1 MKPITPQLD
10 SILRD
15 DVLEIR
21 GDGRAGSGMLLALQS
36 VAAVAVTLP
45 HMYVQEWPFFSSARK
60 GAPTRGFLRL
70 SNKPINKSSE
80 ITRPHIVV
88 AMDEGVTRMVDF
100 AQGVAPGGIFILNTT
115 QTPEQSAKRYHL
127 SGPVYT
133 IDGNAIA
140 AKHMKSP
147 MGNISVFAL
156 FTEII
161 PGFEPM
167 RARKE
172 LEKMLTKRRLPKAI
186 VQANCDVFD
195 ASLGQAQHGDFD
207 FALSAD
213 HAAAEFHG
221 YGELAPGAQS
231 RLRLSRKNLTSA
243 YSRTGFSLSFKDPN
257 NFCNGCGHCIV
268 NCPENIIDFVPD
280 AELGV
285 RVTGADIGNYC
296 KLCREC
302 ISVCPKQLFT
312 EVPDTE
318 LEKLKL

>member
-1 MKPITPQLD
+1 MKPITPQLET
-10 SILRD
+10 LLKD

-70 SNKPINKSSE
+70 SNKPINKASE

-100 AQGVAPGGIFILNTT
+100 AQGVVPGGIFIMNTT
-115 QTPEQSAKRYHL
+115 RTPEEIAKKYHL
-127 SGPVYT
+127 SGQIYT
-133 IDGNAIA
+133 IDGNALA

-161 PGFEPM
+161 PGFEPL

-186 VQANCDVFD
+186 VQGNCDVFD
-195 ASLGQAQHGDFD
+195 ASLGQAQHGEFD
-207 FALSAD
+207 CALPAD
-213 HAAAEFHG
+213 HVASEFHG
-221 YGELAPGAQS
+221 YGELAPGAQT

-243 YSRTGFSLSFKDPN
+243 YARTGFSLAFKDPKN
-257 NFCNGCGHCIV
+257 ECNGCGHCIV
-268 NCPENIIDFVPD
+268 NCPENIIEFVPD
-280 AELGV
+280 AENGV

-312 EVPDTE
+312 EVPDDE